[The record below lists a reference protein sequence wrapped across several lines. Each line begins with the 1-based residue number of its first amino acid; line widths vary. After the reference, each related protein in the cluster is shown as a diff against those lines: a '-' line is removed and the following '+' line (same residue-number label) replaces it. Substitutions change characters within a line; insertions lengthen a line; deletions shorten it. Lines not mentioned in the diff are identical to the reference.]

1 MTSTDMP
8 SLNGKLLYSVK
19 ELANVTG
26 LSAQAIRNEIKAH
39 RLVAISYGTKY
50 LIEPTEADAWITRLR
65 SERAA

>member
-1 MTSTDMP
+1 MTKTDTP
-8 SLNGKLLYSVK
+8 ARPGTLLYSVK
-19 ELANVTG
+19 ELANATG

-50 LIEPTEADAWITRLR
+50 LIEPTEADAWIARLR

>member
-8 SLNGKLLYSVK
+8 SLAGKLTYSVK
-19 ELANVTG
+19 ELANATG

-50 LIEPTEADAWITRLR
+50 LIEPTEAEAWIKRLR

>member
-8 SLNGKLLYSVK
+8 SLTGKLLYSVK

-39 RLVAISYGTKY
+39 NLVAISYGTKY
-50 LIEPTEADAWITRLR
+50 LIEPTEADAWIKRLR